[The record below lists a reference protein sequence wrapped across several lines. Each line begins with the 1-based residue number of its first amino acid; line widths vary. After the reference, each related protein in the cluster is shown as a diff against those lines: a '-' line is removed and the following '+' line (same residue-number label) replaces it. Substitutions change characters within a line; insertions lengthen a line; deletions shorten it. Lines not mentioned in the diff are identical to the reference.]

1 MYNYNWIVEILVTD
15 VTIALAGRP
24 SSKCVEPVEPV
35 EPQKKQHC
43 ETFKNG
49 HYFFIASK
57 LSVL

>member
-35 EPQKKQHC
+35 EPQKKQH
-43 ETFKNG
+43 
-49 HYFFIASK
+49 
-57 LSVL
+57 